1 MTSSMPSSG
10 YLADNIDHIVGLSTD
25 IYAMT
30 VYGKT
35 TTRRGMTEHHPIHDA
50 VRALLLKSSEP
61 TLTAHIGK
69 VAYEATKV
77 GDDQYV
83 ISWRTGAE
91 FAKSKARAIRRAIRR
106 KVDAPRVLTG
116 QHQEAAE

>member
-1 MTSSMPSSG
+1 MDSSKPSSG

-30 VYGKT
+30 VYSKT
-35 TTRRGMTEHHPIHDA
+35 TARRGKREHYTIHDA

-83 ISWRTGAE
+83 ISWRVGSA
-91 FAKSKARAIRRAIRR
+91 FAKSKARAIRRAIKR
-106 KVDAPRVLTG
+106 KAITG
-116 QHQEAAE
+116 QHMEAAE